1 MSNLVLARNG
11 RTANRSANPFIG
23 MSTLSSLLNDIWNED
38 LPTVH
43 NTNFHEG
50 MTLPKVNIS
59 ENTDGFHL
67 EMAVPG
73 FKKKDFNISVE
84 KDELLISAEVKT
96 DKEEVEDNFTRREF
110 GYGSFQRTFVLPET
124 VNGDK
129 IEAKYE
135 DGILNISIPKKEEA
149 KPKPARTIKIS

>member
-11 RTANRSANPFIG
+11 RALNKNANPFLG

-38 LPTVH
+38 VPTVH
-43 NTNFHEG
+43 TTNFHEG
-50 MTLPKVNIS
+50 MTLPKVNIK
-59 ENTDGFHL
+59 ENAEGFHL

-84 KDELLISAEVKT
+84 KEELIISAEIKSE
-96 DKEEVEDNFTRREF
+96 KEEAEENFTRREF

-149 KPKPARTIKIS
+149 KPKPARIIKIS

>member
-11 RTANRSANPFIG
+11 RTVKKSANPFLG
-23 MSTLSSLLNDIWNED
+23 MSTLSSLLNDIWNDD
-38 LPTVH
+38 LPAVH
-43 NTNFHEG
+43 TTNFHEG
-50 MTLPKVNIS
+50 MTLPKVNIR

-84 KDELLISAEVKT
+84 KEELIISAEVKSE
-96 DKEEVEDNFTRREF
+96 KEEVEDNFTRKEF

-124 VNGDK
+124 VDGDR
-129 IEAKYE
+129 IEARYE

-149 KPKPARTIKIS
+149 KPKPARVIKIS

>member
-11 RTANRSANPFIG
+11 RTLKKNANPFLG

-43 NTNFHEG
+43 TTNFHDG
-50 MTLPKVNIS
+50 MTLPKVNIR

-73 FKKKDFNISVE
+73 FKKNDFNISVE
-84 KDELLISAEVKT
+84 KDELVISAEVKT
-96 DKEEVEDNFTRREF
+96 EKEIAEENFTRKEF

-124 VNGDK
+124 VDSGK
-129 IEAKYE
+129 IGAKYE
-135 DGILNISIPKKEEA
+135 DGILSIAIPKKEEA
-149 KPKPARTIKIS
+149 KPKPARVIKIS

>member
-11 RTANRSANPFIG
+11 RTLKKNANPFLG

-43 NTNFHEG
+43 TTNFHDG
-50 MTLPKVNIS
+50 MTLPKVNIR

-73 FKKKDFNISVE
+73 FKKNDFNISVE
-84 KDELLISAEVKT
+84 KDELVISAEVKT
-96 DKEEVEDNFTRREF
+96 EKEIAEENFTRKDVWIRF
-110 GYGSFQRTFVLPET
+110 
-124 VNGDK
+124 
-129 IEAKYE
+129 
-135 DGILNISIPKKEEA
+135 IPKDLCVA
-149 KPKPARTIKIS
+149 